1 MPERLGSRTPFAY
14 PNKITGSY
22 LESSTLIFA
31 AVKPFMAFSLM
42 YNHLKLNSNVV
53 TSDNKEKT
61 LAVRL
66 SPALQVVHW
75 TIMQTE
81 PVNSNKCLQPTT

>member
-1 MPERLGSRTPFAY
+1 
-14 PNKITGSY
+14 
-22 LESSTLIFA
+22 
-31 AVKPFMAFSLM
+31 M

-81 PVNSNKCLQPTT
+81 PVNSNKSLQPTT